1 MFTTAS
7 DNIFRLY
14 KLDTSRGI
22 GYNFLTSYD
31 TTTYGIPSVITSKSD
46 SYVNVAAGMNIL
58 MFKIVNDQLQMI

>member
-7 DNIFRLY
+7 NNIFRVY

-22 GYNFLTSYD
+22 EYTLLTSYD
-31 TTTYGIPSVITSKSD
+31 TSSYGIPSVITSKSY
-46 SYVNVAAGMNIL
+46 SYVNIATGMSIL